1 MPKRK
6 TAEPAPLAAKVPR
19 GPGGRKPTERG
30 AYNWIPN
37 RAIGRIPDDVWS
49 EIKAG
54 AERAGVPFTQWAAE
68 ILLRAARRQK

>member
-6 TAEPAPLAAKVPR
+6 AAQTESPVQKT
-19 GPGGRKPTERG
+19 GRPPTERG

-37 RAIGRIPDDVWS
+37 RALGRIPDDVWA

-68 ILLRAARRQK
+68 ILLKAARKQR